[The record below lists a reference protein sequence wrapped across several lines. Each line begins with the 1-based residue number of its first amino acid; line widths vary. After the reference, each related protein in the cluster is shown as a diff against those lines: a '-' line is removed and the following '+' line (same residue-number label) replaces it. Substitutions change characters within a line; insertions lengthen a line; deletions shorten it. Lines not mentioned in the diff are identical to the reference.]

1 VILVKPIKLDS
12 LPIPTHLLLPYSIKK
27 KKSMRVW
34 VLETYLREIKGIA
47 AVDFEVY
54 FSI

>member
-12 LPIPTHLLLPYSIKK
+12 LWIPTHLLLPCNIKK

-34 VLETYLREIKGIA
+34 VLETYLREIKGIT
-47 AVDFEVY
+47 AVDSEVY
-54 FSI
+54 FRI